1 MSIVKGT
8 IEANI
13 TLSKSTCYYMKTG
26 KCSLNLVSDYY
37 ISAQTKTAANDLLY
51 CPRLFRAMSNRERM
65 KPILI
70 TPCECGHAEVVSGHQ
85 RACIASR
92 QGLSLA
98 VKAAKDNTK
107 EACRVCD
114 GQVTFEENVGGER
127 IISFRAI
134 IHKDG

>member
-13 TLSKSTCYYMKTG
+13 TLSKSTCYYMKTE

-51 CPRLFRAMSNRERM
+51 CPRLSRAMRTRM

-92 QGLSLA
+92 KGLSLA
-98 VKAAKDNTK
+98 VKAANDDTK

>member
-70 TPCECGHAEVVSGHQ
+70 TPCECGHAEVVSAHQ

-92 QGLSLA
+92 KGLSLA
-98 VKAAKDNTK
+98 VKAANDDTK

>member
-51 CPRLFRAMSNRERM
+51 CPRLFRAMSNR
-65 KPILI
+65 
-70 TPCECGHAEVVSGHQ
+70 
-85 RACIASR
+85 
-92 QGLSLA
+92 
-98 VKAAKDNTK
+98 
-107 EACRVCD
+107 
-114 GQVTFEENVGGER
+114 
-127 IISFRAI
+127 
-134 IHKDG
+134 